1 MKKTARAALAPRS
14 RLGASGA
21 LAVAL
26 FAALL
31 PACRSAA
38 RFTPELPPGLPD
50 VRMWERSEG
59 VAEFDHP
66 RRVVE
71 YELYVGPVRKGVYG
85 VTRYRITLADPEA
98 RRATSLT
105 ANEKLQWDVD
115 GREVRRFE
123 CLPGPEGRRAPCRWT
138 EYARGS
144 AEYDAEM
151 RPLLSIYALHAA
163 LLQRRDAERG
173 QTGEAR

>member
-1 MKKTARAALAPRS
+1 MIPLRARS
-14 RLGASGA
+14 RLGACGA
-21 LAVAL
+21 LAAL
-26 FAALL
+26 LAGLSL

-38 RFTPELPPGLPD
+38 RFVSSLPPGLPD
-50 VRMWERSEG
+50 LQTWEKSEG

-71 YELYVGPVRKGVYG
+71 YELYVGPVRQGVYG
-85 VTRYRITLADPEA
+85 VTRYRITLVDPAA
-98 RRATSLT
+98 RRASGLS

-115 GREVRRFE
+115 GRDVRRFE
-123 CLPGPEGRRAPCRWT
+123 CLPEQEGRRAPCRWT

-151 RPLLSIYALHAA
+151 RPLLSIYALHSA

-173 QTGEAR
+173 R